1 MLSKPAQNN
10 QLNFL
15 QPGLREQL
23 SVNHPLYI
31 LAGKLDWQVFEDSF
45 KKYYRE
51 DFGRLA
57 KPIRLMVAL
66 LMLSTS
72 VT

>member
-23 SVNHPLYI
+23 SPKHPLYI
-31 LAGKLDWQVFEDSF
+31 LAGKLDWQVFEGSF
-45 KKYYRE
+45 KSITGKT
-51 DFGRLA
+51 LA
-57 KPIRLMVAL
+57 GPQNR
-66 LMLSTS
+66 
-72 VT
+72 